1 MYTFSVLINALC
13 KENRLNEARD
23 LLRPLRW
30 KEDVPRPFIY
40 NPVIDRFCKVGNLE
54 EANLIVGEL
63 EAKRCNP
70 DKVTFTI
77 LIFGHC
83 MKGRMAEAIN
93 IYNKML
99 TIGCA
104 PDQITLNSLT
114 SCLLKAGMPDEAF
127 RIMQTASED
136 LNLGMSSL
144 RSKIAIRTHMDI
156 PVAV

>member
-1 MYTFSVLINALC
+1 MQ
-13 KENRLNEARD
+13 EDRLNEARD
-23 LLRPLRW
+23 LLRQLRW
-30 KEDVPRPFIY
+30 KEDIVPRPFIY
-40 NPVIDRFCKVGNLE
+40 NSVIDRSCKAGNLE
-54 EANLIVGEL
+54 GVNLIIAEM

-83 MKGRMAEAIN
+83 MRGRVVEAIN
-93 IYNKML
+93 LYNKML
-99 TIGCA
+99 AIGCA